1 MASSS
6 LKPRKTGAAGLNIGR
21 NVIVIGAGNTA
32 IDCATIAKRLGA
44 ERVTMVYRRTDRE
57 MTCYEHEYDF
67 ARKEGIEFRFLTQ
80 PARVLMGG
88 GQPVGLECLRVEL
101 GAPDAS
107 GRPAPMPIVDSEFV
121 LHADQIVKAIGQQ
134 EAFAGETSW
143 PGDKEGLHRRR
154 RRLSNQ
160 RSRRLC
166 HWRLHSRIW
175 RCFNRDGRSGWQA
188 RRGGNPSKARNPL
201 DGSRGKL
208 TMADLRINFA
218 GIKSP
223 NPFWLASAPPTN
235 SGAQIHKA
243 FEAGWGGAVWK
254 TIGAPVLNV
263 SNRYGAWH
271 YGRQRMLAI
280 NNVELISDRPI
291 EINLREIAE
300 VKRAWPDRAVIVS
313 AMVESKP
320 EAWRDI
326 VRLIEDTGADGI
338 ELNYGCPHGM
348 SERGMGAAVGQV
360 PEYCEQITRWVM
372 ESATIPVIMKLT
384 PNITNIVLPARAGVA
399 AGANALSL
407 INTINSIVGV
417 DLDTLELTPSIGG
430 KGGHGGYA
438 GPAVK
443 PIALNMLA
451 ALGTDEVVS
460 KSGLP
465 ISGMGGIATW
475 QDAAQFLLLG
485 ASSLQVCTAV
495 MHYGFRIIEDL
506 CDGLTNWMD
515 EKGFKTIAEVCGHS
529 LHRVSDF
536 KNFDL
541 SFRAV
546 ARIDTAKCIKCDLC
560 YVACNDTAHQCIDSG
575 LACRARWLSRAVTMC
590 APTAKIRPSKL
601 APSPWFAKT
610 IASAAGFVTTSVRL
624 TIALRWSSFPPDE
637 VKLHGASYPRTRPE
651 VTEDW
656 ETMKAYRERVGIHI
670 H

>member
-1 MASSS
+1 
-6 LKPRKTGAAGLNIGR
+6 
-21 NVIVIGAGNTA
+21 
-32 IDCATIAKRLGA
+32 
-44 ERVTMVYRRTDRE
+44 
-57 MTCYEHEYDF
+57 
-67 ARKEGIEFRFLTQ
+67 
-80 PARVLMGG
+80 
-88 GQPVGLECLRVEL
+88 
-101 GAPDAS
+101 
-107 GRPAPMPIVDSEFV
+107 
-121 LHADQIVKAIGQQ
+121 
-134 EAFAGETSW
+134 
-143 PGDKEGLHRRR
+143 
-154 RRLSNQ
+154 
-160 RSRRLC
+160 
-166 HWRLHSRIW
+166 
-175 RCFNRDGRSGWQA
+175 
-188 RRGGNPSKARNPL
+188 
-201 DGSRGKL
+201 
-208 TMADLRINFA
+208 MADLRINFA

-223 NPFWLASAPPTN
+223 NPFWLASAPPAN
-235 SGAQIHKA
+235 SGAQIHRA

-320 EAWRDI
+320 ETWREI
-326 VRLIEDTGADGI
+326 VKRIEDTGADGI

-372 ESATIPVIMKLT
+372 EAATIPVIMKLT

-451 ALGTDEVVS
+451 ALGTDEIVS

-465 ISGMGGIATW
+465 ISGMGGIETW

-506 CDGLTNWMD
+506 CDGLSNWMD
-515 EKGFKTIAEVCGHS
+515 EKGFKTIAEVCGRS
-529 LHRVSDF
+529 LYRVSEF
-536 KNFDL
+536 KDFDL
-541 SFRAV
+541 SYRAI
-546 ARIDTAKCIKCDLC
+546 ARIDADKCIKCNLC
-560 YVACNDTAHQCIDSG
+560 YVACNDTAHQCID
-575 LACRARWLSRAVTMC
+575 LLSPQGALVEPLSYDLRSNGKNEAV
-590 APTAKIRPSKL
+590 
-601 APSPWFAKT
+601 
-610 IASAAGFVTTSVRL
+610 
-624 TIALRWSSFPPDE
+624 E
-637 VKLHGASYPRTRPE
+637 TRPQPVVRE
-651 VTEDW
+651 EDCVGCRLCYNVCPVDDCIHMVEVPSGRAPITWSEISQEQPAVTEDW
-656 ETMKAYRERVGIHI
+656 EAMKAYRDKVGIHI